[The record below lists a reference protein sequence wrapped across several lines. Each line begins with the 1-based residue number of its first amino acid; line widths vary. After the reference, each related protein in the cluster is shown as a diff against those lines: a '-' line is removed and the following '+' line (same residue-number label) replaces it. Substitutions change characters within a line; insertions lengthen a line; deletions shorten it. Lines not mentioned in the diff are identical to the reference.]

1 MLALMSEAANDP
13 KACDVCV
20 SWFARRLSV
29 GSRSGTLRARTDWG
43 IGRLLSADFS
53 ASQVSWEPRDT
64 TGKVKIY
71 RHGTSIS
78 DRACP
83 KQSLTLIADQTALQT
98 NSLSHF
104 YQFLAEHRQTSNKI
118 FATITGR
125 LVNGEGGGFVPKRK
139 VAFKLESVSEVSEGG

>member
-1 MLALMSEAANDP
+1 MIRKLVMYASLGLLAVLASVLDRELYAQEP
-13 KACDVCV
+13 TGE
-20 SWFARRLSV
+20 SV
-29 GSRSGTLRARTDWG
+29 GFCQLISQLHKYRGNLVTLRVR
-43 IGRLLSADFS
+43 
-53 ASQVSWEPRDT
+53 
-64 TGKVKIY
+64 VKIY